1 MFLRQRYRTPFL
13 QTRYKENGRLAL
25 TPLAALC
32 RGATWPPAR
41 RPLATAREPAGTD
54 APRENLRRVT
64 GGLKLKDR
72 ERSRFF
78 FFVAVNCLMNVGL
91 TIGLSV
97 SEGLFLSR
105 KDLGPGMLAVVF
117 IITAIATALSTFV
130 YAAYVDKVRND
141 RYFQILQACAIA
153 VLALILVGLRN
164 DVTAAFMALYG
175 FYYVVSGIFNTHF
188 WNYAT
193 DYFDAVEAKRLF
205 PFFPLG
211 NSVGGFCGGVLAGA
225 LGTIAGPLGLVGI
238 WIGLLLATTLLI
250 GVVSPRL
257 RGWVIS
263 ETEEA
268 DEASLTNVRQ
278 GFRFL
283 LRSAMGRWHVAYAL
297 VMITS
302 LFFMQYLYS
311 DVLAKAYPDA
321 NRLTAFIGTFLAVT
335 NIVEVILEV
344 TFTPRLIGLAGVG
357 ASNVFYPLST
367 LVGFALLGSLHNVAA
382 AVYSRMNRETF
393 DNAVSG
399 ACRNLLYNAYPT
411 RFRGRIRAFIEG
423 AVTNTGIV
431 LTGLTLM
438 GLGRLVPPDRLD
450 RVVTWLGGFSALI
463 FLGVALRIRHEYLN
477 TLVHGLKDY
486 RLDLEDVNLELDKVP
501 EPELLE
507 ILQDLE
513 AEDDAA
519 SMAIVA
525 RILGTLAA
533 RGNVHLVAAR
543 LACANPQVQL
553 AAIDVLFT
561 GTAPGFRNWDAAG
574 LQAAL
579 TRVLENADADPELRA
594 RALEALSARQDIASI
609 AAWLEDEAPRVQ
621 AAAAAS
627 LLQRKGAD
635 VDAAWRVIHG
645 MLGNAAP
652 SVRTA
657 ALQRLPVQLTACRDL
672 VLAHVQD
679 QHEDVRQAVLNQMA
693 HLDPRSVEVRQQV
706 QPLLEDAN
714 SEVRAAVVRFLS
726 RADEPAL
733 LVSLASCLND
743 DAIVVRRAAIEAMRP
758 WGAQVVPH
766 VRPLLD
772 ARATHAVSAAMA
784 VLGSV
789 PDAEVRDT
797 LRGWLEQR
805 LVLAHDAVIAQCVL
819 STATGAANA
828 GLDPLDAQMNGH
840 ARITNEPLAMVAL
853 RDFVHRMTVRVL
865 DGLER
870 LEDPTVIRNIRRCLE
885 TSHRM
890 ARGDAMEALSN
901 LRERRLAQGLLVL
914 FDDGTLEERS
924 AASLAWRGL
933 ERAPQLDAIMASLQS
948 HGDRWIRVASAI
960 LAEQLAP
967 GSGGTD
973 YQRTEEYAVM
983 KHLLFLK
990 KVPLFAQMSLE
1001 QLEIISRVV
1010 SELSF
1015 YNGEVI
1021 FRETEMGDKL
1031 YVIVEGKV
1039 RVVKNHRAS
1048 SEVTLATLG
1057 VTDYF
1062 GEMSVLDNE
1071 PRSASIVVA
1080 EDARLLS
1087 ISGEKLRDIVQQKPE
1102 IAFEIFKV
1110 LSSRLRRA
1118 DQKLSEMAREIQRA
1132 GGAAENVRPT

>member
-1 MFLRQRYRTPFL
+1 M
-13 QTRYKENGRLAL
+13 
-25 TPLAALC
+25 
-32 RGATWPPAR
+32 
-41 RPLATAREPAGTD
+41 
-54 APRENLRRVT
+54 T
-64 GGLKLKDR
+64 GGLKLRDR

-105 KDLGPGMLAVVF
+105 KDLGPGMLPVVF
-117 IITAIATALSTFV
+117 IITAVATALSTFV

-141 RYFQILQACAIA
+141 RYFQILHVCAIA
-153 VLALILVGLRN
+153 LLAMIFVGLRH
-164 DVTAAFMALYG
+164 DATSAFMALYG
-175 FYYVVSGIFNTHF
+175 FYYVVGGIFNTHF

-205 PFFPLG
+205 PFFPIG
-211 NSVGGFCGGVLAGA
+211 NSVGGFCGGVLAGL
-225 LGTIAGPLGLVGI
+225 LGVFVGPLGLVAI
-238 WIGLLLATTLLI
+238 WIGLLLTTMLLI

-257 RGWVIS
+257 RGWVVT

-311 DVLAKAYPDA
+311 GVLAQAYPEA
-321 NRLTAFIGTFLAVT
+321 ERLTAFIGRFLAIT
-335 NIVEVILEV
+335 NIVEVIVEI
-344 TFTPRLIGLAGVG
+344 TFTPRLISLAGVG

-399 ACRNLLYNAYPT
+399 ACRNLLYNAYPN

-431 LTGLTLM
+431 LAGLTLM
-438 GLGRLVPPDRLD
+438 GLGRFVPAHRMLA
-450 RVVTWLGGFSALI
+450 VVTWMGAFSALI
-463 FLGVALRIRHEYLN
+463 FLGIALRIRHEYLN

-486 RLDLEDVNLELDKVP
+486 RLDLEDVNLEIDKVP

-513 AEDDAA
+513 AEEDVA
-519 SMAIVA
+519 STSIVA
-525 RILGTLAA
+525 RILGTLAD
-533 RGNVHLVAAR
+533 RGAVDLVVAR
-543 LACANPQVQL
+543 LAHANARVQL
-553 AAIDVLFT
+553 AALDVLFT
-561 GTAPGFRNWDAAG
+561 GTALGFRKWGEAQLHAH
-574 LQAAL
+574 L
-579 TRVLENADADPELRA
+579 TRVLESTDADPEVRA
-594 RALEALSARQDIASI
+594 RALEALAARQDIASVSV
-609 AAWLEDEAPRVQ
+609 WLDDGAPRVR
-621 AAAAAS
+621 AAAAVS
-627 LLQRKGAD
+627 LLAREGAD
-635 VDAAWRVIHG
+635 IDAAWRVIHD
-645 MLGNAAP
+645 MVADAAP
-652 SVRTA
+652 TVRTA
-657 ALQRLPVQLTACRDL
+657 ALRRLPVHLTVCRDL

-679 QHEDVRQAVLNQMA
+679 HHEEVRQAVLDQMT

-706 QPLLEDAN
+706 QPLLDDAN

-733 LVSLASCLND
+733 LASLASCLND
-743 DAIVVRRAAIEAMRP
+743 DAVVVRRAAIEALRP
-758 WGAQVVPH
+758 WGAEVVPH

-772 ARATHAVSAAMA
+772 ARGTHVISAAMA
-784 VLGSV
+784 VLGNLPEV
-789 PDAEVRDT
+789 DVRDT
-797 LRGWLEQR
+797 LREWLEQR
-805 LVLAHDAVIAQCVL
+805 LVLAHDAVVALCVL
-819 STATGAANA
+819 PTAMRAVTTR
-828 GLDPLDAQMNGH
+828 LDPLDAQTLES
-840 ARITNEPLAMVAL
+840 ARVTTEPLVIVAL
-853 RDFVHRMTVRVL
+853 RDFVQRMTGHVL
-865 DGLER
+865 DGLES

-885 TSHRM
+885 TRHRL

-901 LRERRLAQGLLVL
+901 VRERRLAQGLLVL
-914 FDDGTLEERS
+914 LDDGTLEERC
-924 AASLAWRGL
+924 AASLSWRGM
-933 ERAPQLDAIMASLQS
+933 ERASTWDAIVASLQVHS
-948 HGDRWIRVASAI
+948 DRWIRVASAI
-960 LAEQLAP
+960 LAEQTEP

-973 YQRTEEYAVM
+973 YQRTKEYAVM

-1001 QLEIISRVV
+1001 QLEVISRIV
-1010 SELSF
+1010 SELRF
-1015 YNGEVI
+1015 YRGEVI
-1021 FRETEMGDKL
+1021 FREDEMGDKL

-1039 RVVKNHRAS
+1039 SVVKSHRAA
-1048 SEVTLATLG
+1048 SEVTLAYLG
-1057 VTDYF
+1057 PTDYF

-1071 PRSASIVVA
+1071 PRSASIVVT

-1110 LSSRLRRA
+1110 LSARLRRA
-1118 DQKLSEMAREIQRA
+1118 GQKLSEMTRQAQDA
-1132 GGAAENVRPT
+1132 PSGTMTAPSA